1 MVDKKCEL
9 VDVDRLMAS
18 TFIEFD
24 EKDLYGI
31 YLPSKEILKRTNVQW
46 FSRLS
51 QQQLRY
57 CNAAAAKYLLIA
69 QG

>member
-1 MVDKKCEL
+1 
-9 VDVDRLMAS
+9 MAS